1 MDDGVSGVESDLVGG
16 AVGGAVRLDG
26 LLGMPGE
33 MLQALVSGL
42 VLCLVGWLA
51 WRLSSLDEAVR
62 RRNRLFPGRR
72 REAPDGEQPVQE
84 ARRSRRWRSRGRP
97 GPRSGRR
104 WGRGYGR
111 RSGRRP
117 GGRSGRRLGRRLGR
131 RSPLGPGWLR
141 PPPPELLLLPLGL
154 LAAWPTHSPLVAAAA
169 AGAVVPAIRLRSR
182 KQRAALREQ
191 RRGAVVGM
199 CAALA
204 GELRTGATPQQAARL
219 VGAELATDGRPPD
232 GARGVP
238 GVVGVLGRWGRSRS
252 AGPPLDSTLLLAAV
266 LYGGSVPEAF
276 RAMAALPGAEGAA
289 GIAACW
295 EVASSSGAGLA
306 AGLDRVAEGLRAERA
321 LHETVRAELAGP
333 RSTAALLAALPLFGL
348 LLGAGLG
355 ADPLRVLLHTSSG
368 LVCLAL
374 GALLECAGIAWT
386 GRIARGAELAV
397 PERAEGSGAGRSGPG
412 RSGPGRSGSG
422 SWSTRAETGTG
433 AGA

>member
-1 MDDGVSGVESDLVGG
+1 MDGGVSGMVGD
-16 AVGGAVRLDG
+16 AVRLDG

-72 REAPDGEQPVQE
+72 GEAPDGGQPVQE
-84 ARRSRRWRSRGRP
+84 ARRSRRWHSRGRF
-97 GPRSGRR
+97 GRR
-104 WGRGYGR
+104 YGRCRGQRRCRGYGR
-111 RSGRRP
+111 RSGRRLGRRW
-117 GGRSGRRLGRRLGR
+117 GGRSRLG
-131 RSPLGPGWLR
+131 PAWLR
-141 PPPPELLLLPLGL
+141 TPPPPELLLLPLGL

-182 KQRAALREQ
+182 KQRATLREQ

-219 VGAELATDGRPPD
+219 VGAELATDGRPAD
-232 GARGVP
+232 GAR
-238 GVVGVLGRWGRSRS
+238 GVLGRWGRSRS

-295 EVASSSGAGLA
+295 QVASSSGAGLA

-355 ADPLRVLLHTSSG
+355 ADPLRMLLHTPSG
-368 LVCLAL
+368 LACLAL
-374 GALLECAGIAWT
+374 GALLECTGIAWT

-397 PERAEGSGAGRSGPG
+397 PERPDGSGPDGRGAYRSGPE
-412 RSGPGRSGSG
+412 RSGPERRGGG
-422 SWSTRAETGTG
+422 SWSTRAETG